1 MMLSFDPF
9 IHLFFFITQEAQEA
23 QKVEKASLASL
34 AFKFEYINN

>member
-9 IHLFFFITQEAQEA
+9 ILLFFFITQEA